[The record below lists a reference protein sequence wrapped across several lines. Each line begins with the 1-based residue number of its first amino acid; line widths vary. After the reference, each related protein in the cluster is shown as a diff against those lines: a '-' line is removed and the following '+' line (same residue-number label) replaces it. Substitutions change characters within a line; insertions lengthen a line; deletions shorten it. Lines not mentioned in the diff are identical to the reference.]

1 MSLQIFLL
9 WLLDILLF
17 IMFFSL
23 LVLIKNL
30 DIRLKLIRE
39 IIQQLNKNQE
49 INYQILSKKLK
60 IK

>member
-9 WLLDILLF
+9 WLLDILFF